1 MVVAKYVENMY
12 HWLQRQGYGP
22 EFDHAGIYK
31 ITIDNKIVY
40 IGKSKN
46 MLYRLAEH
54 FVSFKNP
61 KEHKYRVLAE
71 AKRRGQQ
78 VKFEVLYDARS
89 VLPSDIEEEIGKA
102 EGELI
107 RQYRPPLNTQI
118 PKKSDWRKYE
128 YNSSAARITLDEILT
143 KEA

>member
-22 EFDHAGIYK
+22 ALDHAGIYK

-54 FVSFKNP
+54 FVEFKNP
-61 KEHKYRVLAE
+61 KNHKYRILAE
-71 AKRRGQQ
+71 AKRKGHR
-78 VKFEVLYDARS
+78 VKFEKIYDAKS
-89 VLPSDIEEEIGKA
+89 TLPSDIEEELGKA
-102 EGELI
+102 EGFYI
-107 RQYRPPLNTQI
+107 RRYRPPLNTQI
-118 PKKSDWRKYE
+118 PKESDWRRFD
-128 YNSSAARITLDEILT
+128 YNSTATTITLGEILSR
-143 KEA
+143 